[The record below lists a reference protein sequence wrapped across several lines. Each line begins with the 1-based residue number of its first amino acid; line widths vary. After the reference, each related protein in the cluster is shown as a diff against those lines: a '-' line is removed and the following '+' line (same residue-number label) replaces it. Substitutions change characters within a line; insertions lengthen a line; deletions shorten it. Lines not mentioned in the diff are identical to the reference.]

1 MLVTTASTYGEIDDS
16 TNTTNVIGEG
26 DDTVSAAVA
35 ANDFMLTSTS
45 GNNYITLGDVGAG
58 GNQIANSTN
67 EITLGTGADTVV
79 MTTLDNTVV
88 KMAAGADSVKIT
100 GAIAGAGEETV
111 YGGDGTDSLNLTND
125 AAVGDAAFAN
135 FSSFEVIEYGA
146 TTDGRTLTIG
156 ANAQSTGIRT
166 VAVNSAAGNAE
177 VVATAY
183 TEALTLTA
191 TANGSVD
198 MSGGS
203 ANDTMTGGDG
213 NNVLTVGDDSMTG
226 GAGTGTSPQ
235 TVLQL
240 RPLPLLTL

>member
-1 MLVTTASTYGEIDDS
+1 MWCWRQP
-16 TNTTNVIGEG
+16 NRK
-26 DDTVSAAVA
+26 
-35 ANDFMLTSTS
+35 FR
-45 GNNYITLGDVGAG
+45 
-58 GNQIANSTN
+58 N

-79 MTTLDNTVV
+79 MTTLTTLLSKWLLVQPCEDHRC
-88 KMAAGADSVKIT
+88 
-100 GAIAGAGEETV
+100 IAGAGEETV

-191 TANGSVD
+191 TATGSVD

-213 NNVLTVGDDSMTG
+213 NNVLTSGGGDDSMTG
-226 GAGTGTSPQ
+226 GAGTDTFTADGSAI
-235 TVLQL
+235 
-240 RPLPLLTL
+240 RPLLLLTLVMVLTKLSTPMPMQR